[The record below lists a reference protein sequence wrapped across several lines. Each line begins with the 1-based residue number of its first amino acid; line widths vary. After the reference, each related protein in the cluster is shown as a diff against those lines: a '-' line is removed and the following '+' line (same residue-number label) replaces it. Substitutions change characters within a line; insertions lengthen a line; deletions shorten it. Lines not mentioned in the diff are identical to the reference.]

1 MAETP
6 GEGFYG
12 DTTQTFK
19 KVITPSQSS
28 QVTLLRQAL
37 DGERG
42 EDQKQIATLGLKL
55 ITTLL
60 RKNMDY
66 GGSAHKRPVLI
77 PSLTPRQALLV
88 RMSDKIHRLVNLM
101 EKGSPEVSESIE
113 DTMLDL
119 PGYCILWLTA
129 PGD

>member
-1 MAETP
+1 MSDAAK
-6 GEGFYG
+6 
-12 DTTQTFK
+12 D
-19 KVITPSQSS
+19 PSQSPEA
-28 QVTLLRQAL
+28 TLLRQAL

-42 EDQKQIATLGLKL
+42 DDQKKIADIGLRL

-60 RKNMDY
+60 RKNTDY

-77 PSLTPRQALLV
+77 PFLTPRQALLV

-101 EKGSPEVSESIE
+101 EKGSPEVNESIE

-129 PGD
+129 PSE